1 MGRHLDVL
9 TPPLQLGGDLVDQE
23 HTSVFLVHVLSAAV
37 VLVEDEF
44 AAQAFACPFGKVAG
58 EGLHEATLLCAHHS
72 TKSWLVFAARAVC
85 DGHHDFGLFRKSRT
99 GSRKFQPKREEL
111 EANRRYKSKS
121 TRGGYENFKTMVPI
135 AGRGASHNQYEC
147 KLSGDH
153 LFADSRP
160 CKPENAIGSMA
171 YTVEKRAFSRPF
183 RPENIISAQ
192 IRGDFDSKRRL

>member
-135 AGRGASHNQYEC
+135 AGRGCARVLQHFLYLTKS
-147 KLSGDH
+147 SGNRRSPIARSSAHDGPFLGTMRRPLH
-153 LFADSRP
+153 AQKSRRRGRIHAP
-160 CKPENAIGSMA
+160 
-171 YTVEKRAFSRPF
+171 RP
-183 RPENIISAQ
+183 R
-192 IRGDFDSKRRL
+192 